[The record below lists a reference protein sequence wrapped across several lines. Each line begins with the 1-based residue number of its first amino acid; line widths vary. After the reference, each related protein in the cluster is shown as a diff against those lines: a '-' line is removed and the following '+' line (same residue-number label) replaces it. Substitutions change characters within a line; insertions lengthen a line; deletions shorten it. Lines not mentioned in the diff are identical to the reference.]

1 MFAHLWVVY
10 VSLSYTLSLSLST
23 SRTAVFTVGQNA
35 NEAALWSKELVQLPQ
50 LPPKEA
56 WEHHK
61 CLCVCVCVF
70 PVCCS
75 RPPAVKAETTALTR
89 LGLQT
94 HPQVNSHHVTNALHL
109 TASFSCLFADSLI
122 MFCLPRLLSPSLSLF
137 LTFRQ
142 NRPCFGILTQWSF
155 RKPSL
160 EKSTY

>member
-1 MFAHLWVVY
+1 M
-10 VSLSYTLSLSLST
+10 SLCHTHPLSVCLG
-23 SRTAVFTVGQNA
+23 TAVFTVGQNA

-56 WEHHK
+56 WERHK
-61 CLCVCVCVF
+61 CLCVRVCVRVF

-75 RPPAVKAETTALTR
+75 RPPAVEADTTAPTR
-89 LGLQT
+89 LALQT

-109 TASFSCLFADSLI
+109 TASFSCLFTDSLI
-122 MFCLPRLLSPSLSLF
+122 MFCLPRLCSPSLSLF

-142 NRPCFGILTQWSF
+142 NRPCFRIFTQWGF